1 MEERRRAPDPGRRP
15 DGKYTRRTAMLKNE
29 VYNLMETG
37 TVLSKG
43 LHRYGTFLNDAQDCP
58 NCQQIWNYMR
68 QTDEEQLKRIL
79 NHLKRHF
86 HKEAQPKVTA
96 CRPSSRPR
104 ERKDH
109 END

>member
-1 MEERRRAPDPGRRP
+1 
-15 DGKYTRRTAMLKNE
+15 MLKNE

-43 LHRYGTFLNDAQDCP
+43 LHRYGTFLRDAQDCP

-79 NHLKRHF
+79 NHLKQHF
-86 HKEAQPKVTA
+86 DKEVELRLTA
-96 CRPSSRPR
+96 
-104 ERKDH
+104 
-109 END
+109 